1 MMDAAALAAGI
12 SSKAAMSGKRTADLM
27 FVLDCTHSMRGEL
40 SAMKDTIMEFADTIE
55 SAGVRVRV
63 GLVAFY
69 DRLHGEEHQLLT
81 FAGEPFTSDPKVFR
95 HEVSTLSTKSGYDVP
110 ESSLDALM
118 LAIRQPFAPDAN
130 KVIILVTDA
139 PPQVPD
145 KETGSIE
152 EVVEAMRDKGIQQVY
167 LVMNTQDPESMIYL
181 RLLEPARGVAFDLGS
196 GDEFRARA
204 EHFKRTLMALGKT
217 ISSAATS

>member
-1 MMDAAALAAGI
+1 
-12 SSKAAMSGKRTADLM
+12 
-27 FVLDCTHSMRGEL
+27 
-40 SAMKDTIMEFADTIE
+40 
-55 SAGVRVRV
+55 
-63 GLVAFY
+63 
-69 DRLHGEEHQLLT
+69 LHGEEHQLLT
-81 FAGEPFTSDPKVFR
+81 FAGEPFTSDPKTFR

-118 LAIRQPFAPDAN
+118 LAIRQPFAPDAS

-139 PPQVPD
+139 PPQIPD
-145 KETGSIE
+145 KETGNIE
-152 EVVEAMRDKGIQQVY
+152 EVIQAIRDTGIQQVY
-167 LVMNTQDPESMIYL
+167 LVMNTKDPQSMIYL
-181 RLLEPARGVAFDLGS
+181 RLLEATRGVAYELGS